1 MRLLLDTHT
10 FIWYVTDNSRLSNQ
24 VVELINDENNE
35 ILLSIASL
43 WEIAIKQ
50 NLGKLSFNQPFEI
63 FITQQLNLNDFR
75 LLDIKISHVTVVAT
89 LPLHHR
95 DPFDRILMNNVS
107 HLLKSLKTLHHREP
121 FDRILIAQA
130 LAENIP
136 ILSAD
141 KIFDAYPIER
151 LW

>member
-1 MRLLLDTHT
+1 MILLLDTHT

-24 VVELINDENNE
+24 VLYLINDENNE

-75 LLDIKISHVTVVAT
+75 LLDIKISHVTIVAT

-95 DPFDRILMNNVS
+95 DPFDRIL
-107 HLLKSLKTLHHREP
+107 
-121 FDRILIAQA
+121 IAQSIV
-130 LAENIP
+130 ENTP

-141 KIFDAYPIER
+141 KIFDAYPIR
-151 LW
+151 RIW

>member
-1 MRLLLDTHT
+1 MMLLLDTHT

-24 VVELINDENNE
+24 AVEVINDENNQ
-35 ILLSIASL
+35 IFVSIASL

-50 NLGKLSFNQPFEI
+50 RIGKLTLNELLPFEI

-75 LLDIKISHVTVVAT
+75 LLDIKISHIAVISS

-95 DPFDRILMNNVS
+95 DPFDRL
-107 HLLKSLKTLHHREP
+107 
-121 FDRILIAQA
+121 LIAQSIV
-130 LAENIP
+130 ENIP
-136 ILSAD
+136 LLSAD
-141 KIFDAYPIER
+141 GIFDAYPIQR

>member
-1 MRLLLDTHT
+1 MILLLDTHT

-24 VVELINDENNE
+24 VLELINDENNE
-35 ILLSIASL
+35 ILLNIASL

-63 FITQQLNLNDFR
+63 FITQQLNLNNFR
-75 LLDIKISHVTVVAT
+75 LLDIKISHVAFVAA

-95 DPFDRILMNNVS
+95 DPFDRIL
-107 HLLKSLKTLHHREP
+107 
-121 FDRILIAQA
+121 IAQSIV
-130 LAENIP
+130 ENIL

>member
-1 MRLLLDTHT
+1 MILLLDTHT

-24 VVELINDENNE
+24 VLEFINDENNE

-50 NLGKLSFNQPFEI
+50 NLEKLNFNQPFEI

-75 LLDIKISHVTVVAT
+75 LLDIKISHITVVAT

-95 DPFDRILMNNVS
+95 DPFDRIL
-107 HLLKSLKTLHHREP
+107 
-121 FDRILIAQA
+121 IAQSVV
-130 LAENIP
+130 ENIP

>member
-1 MRLLLDTHT
+1 MRQLLDTHI
-10 FIWYVTDNSRLSNQ
+10 FIWFVMGDPKISVSMRSQ
-24 VVELINDENNE
+24 IENNE
-35 ILLSIASL
+35 NLLSIASV
-43 WEIAIKQ
+43 WEMAIKHSI
-50 NLGKLSFNQPFEI
+50 GKLNFDLAFDE
-63 FITQQLNLNDFR
+63 FIEQQIIRNGIE
-75 LLDIKISHVTVVAT
+75 LLPITTNHISVVAT

-95 DPFDRILMNNVS
+95 D
-107 HLLKSLKTLHHREP
+107 P

-141 KIFDAYPIER
+141 KIFDAYPIRR

>member
-1 MRLLLDTHT
+1 MILLLDTHT

-24 VVELINDENNE
+24 VLEFINDENNE

-50 NLGKLSFNQPFEI
+50 NLGKLSSNQPFEI
-63 FITQQLNLNDFR
+63 FITQQLNFNDFR
-75 LLDIKISHVTVVAT
+75 LLDIKISHVAVVAT

-95 DPFDRILMNNVS
+95 DPFDRIL
-107 HLLKSLKTLHHREP
+107 
-121 FDRILIAQA
+121 IAQA
-130 LAENIP
+130 LVENIP

-141 KIFDAYPIER
+141 KIFDLYPIR
-151 LW
+151 RIW

>member
-1 MRLLLDTHT
+1 MILLLDTHT

-24 VVELINDENNE
+24 VLEFINDENNE

-50 NLGKLSFNQPFEI
+50 NLGKLSFNQPFDK

-75 LLDIKISHVTVVAT
+75 LLDIKISHITVVAT

-95 DPFDRILMNNVS
+95 D
-107 HLLKSLKTLHHREP
+107 P

-141 KIFDAYPIER
+141 KIFDLYPIR
-151 LW
+151 RVW

>member
-10 FIWYVTDNSRLSNQ
+10 FIWYLTDNSHLSNQ
-24 VVELINDENNE
+24 VLELINDENNQ

-50 NLGKLSFNQPFEI
+50 SIGKLSFNQPLPFDI
-63 FITQQLNLNDFR
+63 FIAQQLNLNDFS
-75 LLDIKISHVTVVAT
+75 LLDIKISHVAVVSS

-95 DPFDRILMNNVS
+95 DPFDRL
-107 HLLKSLKTLHHREP
+107 
-121 FDRILIAQA
+121 LIAQSVG
-130 LAENIP
+130 ENIP
-136 ILSAD
+136 LLSAD
-141 KIFDAYPIER
+141 EIFDAYPVQR